1 MKRKVSVLVSSS
13 LGLAASIA
21 AGILLSTNPVLAA
34 VLLGVGITGVVTGSA
49 ILIGGEIKD
58 SRRIKKNQAKRSHNV
73 AESFEAQP
81 IRRQVTK
88 RQPSNSVNATME
100 RE

>member
-21 AGILLSTNPVLAA
+21 AGILLYTNPVLAA
-34 VLLGVGITGVVTGSA
+34 VLLGVGITGVVTGA
-49 ILIGGEIKD
+49 TILIGGEIKE
-58 SRRIKKNQAKRSHNV
+58 SRRIKKNQAKKSHNV

-88 RQPSNSVNATME
+88 RQPDNSVNSEIE